1 MFSTFTKLTSHK
13 GVIRHLFS
21 KFSREIFLTFGTFYF
36 KLRAIF
42 ASGFKM
48 LREIFE
54 PCLAHRAPQKPH
66 RVSLAAPE
74 GAIFRLFGAP
84 L

>member
-13 GVIRHLFS
+13 GVIRHLFLE
-21 KFSREIFLTFGTFYF
+21 FSREFFFIFGTFYF

-54 PCLAHRAPQKPH
+54 PRLAHRALQKPH
-66 RVSLAAPE
+66 RVSPEAPE